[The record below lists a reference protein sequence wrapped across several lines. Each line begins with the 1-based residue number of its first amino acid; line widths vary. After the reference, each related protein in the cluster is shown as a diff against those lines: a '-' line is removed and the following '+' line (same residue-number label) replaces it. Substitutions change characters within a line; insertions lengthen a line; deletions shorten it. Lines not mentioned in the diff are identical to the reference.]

1 MITGIKH
8 IAIAVKD
15 AEAALAEYQNT
26 LGAGADAV
34 VKTSDVSKQKT
45 AVFMVGDVQYQLVQS
60 LEPDGRYAQ
69 HIAEHGEGIHHI
81 CYTVDNLKATVEQAK
96 KQGATMRAQT
106 CRISDDPEDI
116 EAWNKVVTEDSVCP
130 NCGIRGRYEHPEGWV
145 AFLEEE
151 DVPGAGVE
159 LMQVYKPEEIPAQ
172 YREGPLDL

>member
-15 AEAALAEYQNT
+15 AEKALAEYQNT

-34 VKTSDVSKQKT
+34 VKTSDISKQKT

-69 HIAEHGEGIHHI
+69 HIAEHGEGVHHI
-81 CYTVDNLKATVEQAK
+81 CYTVDNLKATINQAK
-96 KQGATMRAQT
+96 EQGATMREQT
-106 CRISDDPEDI
+106 CRISDDPEDMA
-116 EAWNKVVTEDSVCP
+116 AWNEAVGEDSVCA

-159 LMQVYKPEEIPAQ
+159 LMQVYKPEEIPEQ